1 MKRVLG
7 AVVVVFLAGAALA
20 QSAEEALEP
29 LRACVQGAGGEAE
42 AERGCIG
49 VYADVCILRPGGE
62 TTVGMSGCL
71 LAEADAW
78 DGLLN
83 ETWGQLL
90 PAARAMSEA
99 EARDGLPPVARADM
113 LRAAQRAWITFRDSD
128 CAYDV
133 AFWGQ
138 GSMRQIAGAQCMLE
152 RTGQR
157 AVDLRD
163 KLRLYSQ

>member
-1 MKRVLG
+1 MRRVAG
-7 AVVVVFLAGAALA
+7 AAVMVFLAGAAHA
-20 QSAEEALEP
+20 QSAGEALP
-29 LRACVQGAGGEAE
+29 PVRACLQDAGGEAE

-49 VYADVCILRPGGE
+49 VYADACISRPGGE

-83 ETWGQLL
+83 ETWGQIL

-99 EARDGLPPVARADM
+99 EARDGLPPVAREDM
-113 LRAAQRAWITFRDSD
+113 LRAAQRAWIAFRDAD

-157 AVDLRD
+157 VIDLRA
-163 KLRLYSQ
+163 KQRLYSQ